1 MAVGLPLVEHSGPWT
16 IEDIEALPDN
26 GSHDRYEILFPGVLS
41 VSPAPALLHQRVS
54 LNVTNLLAGA
64 VTGDFEV
71 VESVN
76 VEIPGGRLCQPDV
89 LVVDAEFAET
99 NPIRFPPRAVL
110 AVVEIVSPG
119 SHPQDR
125 IIKPQLYAA
134 ARIPVYWRFELEK
147 SPHLI
152 VSELRRGRYVQ
163 VAVVAAGERTVV
175 ERPFRVEVDPA
186 ALARRAGR

>member
-41 VSPAPALLHQRVS
+41 VSPAPATAHQRVS
-54 LNVTNLLAGA
+54 RNLANLLDTA
-64 VTGDFEV
+64 VGEDFEV
-71 VESVN
+71 LEAVN

-89 LVVDAEFAET
+89 VVVDAAFADT
-99 NPIRFPPRAVL
+99 NPIRLPPRMVL

-119 SHPQDR
+119 SHSQDR

-134 ARIPVYWRFELEK
+134 AGIPVYWRFELEK
-147 SPHLI
+147 GPQLV
-152 VSELRRGRYVQ
+152 VSELRRGQYAQ
-163 VAVVAAGERTVV
+163 VAVAVAGERTVV